1 MLSAVCYK
9 KSSKHLKA
17 KLYCTVPL
25 ELQAHGQLDGFSA
38 GSVIPSGSGCV
49 GVIFYNCRSVNDI

>member
-1 MLSAVCYK
+1 MCLGILFNAHK

-25 ELQAHGQLDGFSA
+25 ELQVHGQLDGFSA
-38 GSVIPSGSGCV
+38 GSVIPFGSGCV
-49 GVIFYNCRSVNDI
+49 GVIFTTAAV